1 MPFGPLRNIFSRQGL
16 GTADRL
22 RLCRGKPGCGWLS
35 GKTQLCRM
43 GVFGLIQSV
52 YPIWMM
58 TCWPGTLQYRAQ
70 RRTARRVRIRIERN
84 SAGGWSGYD
93 QGEPTRTTRERLDIS
108 MRKTASTGRR
118 RGGARAA
125 PKARVTGRV
134 GLDLLVALF
143 LASAIYVGFG
153 GALAVEA
160 PVPEA
165 QAVTVADA
173 ANPADA
179 AGASSNDD
187 TDDDT
192 SSGSATLSGYLLAG
206 YVHRGRDDEGNLMPD
221 GHE

>member
-1 MPFGPLRNIFSRQGL
+1 M
-16 GTADRL
+16 
-22 RLCRGKPGCGWLS
+22 
-35 GKTQLCRM
+35 
-43 GVFGLIQSV
+43 
-52 YPIWMM
+52 
-58 TCWPGTLQYRAQ
+58 
-70 RRTARRVRIRIERN
+70 
-84 SAGGWSGYD
+84 
-93 QGEPTRTTRERLDIS
+93 RTTRERPEIS
-108 MRKTASTGRR
+108 IRKTAR

-160 PVPEA
+160 TPVSEA
-165 QAVTVADA
+165 QAVSVADA

-179 AGASSNDD
+179 DSAASDD
-187 TDDDT
+187 VTDDDT

-206 YVHRGRDDEGNLMPD
+206 YVHRNRDDDGSLMPD